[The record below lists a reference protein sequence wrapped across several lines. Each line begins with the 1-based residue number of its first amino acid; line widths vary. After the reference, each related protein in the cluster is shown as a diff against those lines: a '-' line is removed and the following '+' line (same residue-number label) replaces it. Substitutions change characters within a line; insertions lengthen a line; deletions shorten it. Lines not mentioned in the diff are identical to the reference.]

1 MKTINFSAV
10 EPAVTF
16 DGDKKNNPLRLSEIC
31 FAGRSNVGKSSLIN
45 SLTNRKNIAKTSN
58 KPGHT
63 KNIFFYKIDQ
73 AFIIVDL
80 PGYGYAKLAKKKK
93 AFLSNLLFN
102 YLTKRIE
109 LRIIFL
115 LIDSRH
121 GLKKNDIDFLE
132 MLQNFGLHYAFLFT
146 KTDKISF
153 DKKEEL
159 KTNTSYENSFSNK
172 KKFFTSAKTKEGIK
186 ELKTEIITLIQ

>member
-146 KTDKISF
+146 KTLAIMI
-153 DKKEEL
+153 L
-159 KTNTSYENSFSNK
+159 KRKQLHHCLLFSPLEK
-172 KKFFTSAKTKEGIK
+172 
-186 ELKTEIITLIQ
+186 LYLIFLLNHLDL

>member
-63 KNIFFYKIDQ
+63 KKIFFYKIDQ

-102 YLTKRIE
+102 YLTKSE
-109 LRIIFL
+109 VL
-115 LIDSRH
+115 LKRLAVFPMPANSAFTEPNCAVSDKSPGVAAKIPALN
-121 GLKKNDIDFLE
+121 GLPSSSVAAEVAPAIKPLCKAAFIPLE
-132 MLQNFGLHYAFLFT
+132 KVPAPTGPKLAA
-146 KTDKISF
+146 I
-153 DKKEEL
+153 
-159 KTNTSYENSFSNK
+159 
-172 KKFFTSAKTKEGIK
+172 
-186 ELKTEIITLIQ
+186 